1 MCIICVSRSGVRQP
15 TISSI
20 HSMFKHNP
28 HGAGFMYARDGRV
41 HISKGY
47 MNVDEYVE
55 AVERAAFTAADS
67 VVYHFRIST
76 QAGVG
81 PAMTHPFPLS
91 NQLEHMKALEVTCP
105 CGVAHNGVIS
115 GMHTNAKLGIS
126 DTVTFVSDVIARM
139 WRRDNKV
146 TKKMKRRIAAAAP
159 NNRFA
164 ILTKSGNVYR
174 IGDGWESVSPGI
186 EASNSSWRYSRLSYV
201 DELDWADVKYDY
213 YRDSGYSASYRDVFD
228 FWCKDCPNCAT
239 CLAYGACCDD
249 IADYIDELDRDD
261 KAHSYSEDDDDWYG
275 YLYDGVGYNLASQDI
290 PF

>member
-1 MCIICVSRSGVRQP
+1 MCIILTCKPNTRP
-15 TISSI
+15 SSDLVANC
-20 HSMFKHNP
+20 FYNNP
-28 HGAGFMYARDGRV
+28 DGAGIMWVENGRV
-41 HISKGY
+41 QTSKGY
-47 MNVDEYVE
+47 MSEDALEK
-55 AVERAAFTAADS
+55 AIAS
-67 VVYHFRIST
+67 VPKESPLVIHMRIATSGGVS
-76 QAGVG
+76 AG
-81 PAMTHPFPLS
+81 TCHPFPVSKSLTVLHAE
-91 NQLEHMKALEVTCP
+91 NTECDAA
-105 CGVAHNGVIS
+105 VAHNGVIK
-115 GMHTNAKLGIS
+115 GMHTNAKLGVS

-146 TKKMKRRIAAAAP
+146 TRKMKRRISAAAP

-201 DELDWADVKYDY
+201 DDLDWADVKYDY